1 MVRHPLVFRLFTLV
15 AIAIAAASC
24 GSAARSTVPA
34 VSPTPRTSS
43 SIDRM
48 TIRRGDQR
56 VEVDS
61 PLVAGRRVERLAQE
75 VGGWVEQSSGSTDG
89 GGNVTVVARVP
100 AASLE
105 GVMDRVAMFGQER
118 RRQLTGTDVTDQYA
132 DLEARLRSDIALRE
146 RLQQLLGRAESL
158 DDVLK
163 LEQQIAR
170 LQSEIDA
177 LQGRLD
183 QLRSSVVMASLSVS
197 FERGR
202 VLGPLGVAGK
212 GLARAVSWLFVIK

>member
-1 MVRHPLVFRLFTLV
+1 MLRYPLVFRLIILV
-15 AIAIAAASC
+15 AIANAAASC
-24 GSAARSTVPA
+24 GGAARSTAPV
-34 VSPTPRTSS
+34 VSPTSLTSS

-61 PLVAGRRVERLAQE
+61 PLVAGRRVEQLAQQA
-75 VGGWVEQSSGSTDG
+75 GGYVENSSGSTDG
-89 GGNVTVVARVP
+89 SVSVVARVP
-100 AASLE
+100 AASLDA
-105 GVMDRVAMFGQER
+105 VMDSVATFGKEL

-132 DLEARLRSDIALRE
+132 DLDARVRSKIALRE
-146 RLQQLLGRAESL
+146 RLQQLLARAESL

-177 LQGRLD
+177 LQARLD
-183 QLRSSVVMASLSVS
+183 QLRSGTALATLSVS

-212 GLARAVSWLFVIK
+212 GVARAVSWLFVIK

>member
-1 MVRHPLVFRLFTLV
+1 MVRHALVFRLFTLV
-15 AIAIAAASC
+15 AIAFAAASC

-75 VGGWVEQSSGSTDG
+75 VGGYVEQSSGSTDG
-89 GGNVTVVARVP
+89 TVTVVARVP

-105 GVMDRVAMFGQER
+105 GVMDSVAMFGKER

-197 FERGR
+197 FELGR

>member
-1 MVRHPLVFRLFTLV
+1 MQRDFPVFRLVMLV
-15 AIAIAAASC
+15 AIAITAASC
-24 GSAARSTVPA
+24 GGNPSPA
-34 VSPTPRTSS
+34 PVVSPASLTSS

-48 TIRRGDQR
+48 TVRRADQR

-61 PLVAGRRVERLAQE
+61 PLVAGRRVERLAHE
-75 VGGWVEQSSGSTDG
+75 AGGYVEQSSGSTDG
-89 GGNVTVVARVP
+89 SVSVVARVP
-100 AASLE
+100 AASLDA
-105 GVMDRVAMFGQER
+105 VMDSVATFGKEL

-132 DLEARLRSDIALRE
+132 DLDARVRSKIALRE
-146 RLQQLLGRAESL
+146 RLQQLLARAESL

-177 LQGRLD
+177 LQARLD
-183 QLRSSVVMASLSVS
+183 QLRSGTALATLSVS

-202 VLGPLGVAGK
+202 VLGPLGIAGK
-212 GLARAVSWLFVIK
+212 GVARAVSWLFVIR

>member
-1 MVRHPLVFRLFTLV
+1 MVRDFLVFRLVMLA
-15 AIAIAAASC
+15 AIAITAASC
-24 GSAARSTVPA
+24 GGNPSPA
-34 VSPTPRTSS
+34 PVVSPTPLTSS

-48 TIRRGDQR
+48 TVRRGDQR

-61 PLVAGRRVERLAQE
+61 PLVAGRRVERLAHE
-75 VGGWVEQSSGSTDG
+75 AGGYVEQSSGSTDG
-89 GGNVTVVARVP
+89 SVSVVARVP
-100 AASLE
+100 AASLDA
-105 GVMDRVAMFGQER
+105 VMDSVATFGKEL

-132 DLEARLRSDIALRE
+132 DLEARLRSSIALRE
-146 RLQQLLGRAESL
+146 RLQQLLTRAESL

-177 LQGRLD
+177 LQGRLE

>member
-1 MVRHPLVFRLFTLV
+1 MLRCFPVVG
-15 AIAIAAASC
+15 IAIAVASC
-24 GSAARSTVPA
+24 GGIARSTAPA
-34 VSPTPRTSS
+34 VSPTSLTSS

-48 TIRRGDQR
+48 TVRRGDQR

-61 PLVAGRRVERLAQE
+61 PLVAGRRVERLAQQA
-75 VGGWVEQSSGSTDG
+75 GGYVEQSSGSSDG
-89 GGNVTVVARVP
+89 SVNVVARVP
-100 AASLE
+100 AASLDL
-105 GVMDRVAMFGQER
+105 VMDSVATFGKER
-118 RRQLTGTDVTDQYA
+118 RRQLSGTDVTDQYA
-132 DLEARLRSDIALRE
+132 DLDARLRSNIALRE

-183 QLRSSVVMASLSVS
+183 QLRSSVVMASLSVN
-197 FERGR
+197 FDQKR

>member
-1 MVRHPLVFRLFTLV
+1 MHRDFPVFRLVMLV
-15 AIAIAAASC
+15 AIAITAAGC
-24 GSAARSTVPA
+24 GGNPSPA
-34 VSPTPRTSS
+34 PVVSPASLTSS

-48 TIRRGDQR
+48 TVRRGDQR

-61 PLVAGRRVERLAQE
+61 PLVAGRRVERLAHE
-75 VGGWVEQSSGSTDG
+75 AGGYVEQSSGSTDG
-89 GGNVTVVARVP
+89 SVSVVARVP
-100 AASLE
+100 AASLDA
-105 GVMDRVAMFGQER
+105 VMDSVATFGKEL

-132 DLEARLRSDIALRE
+132 DLEARVRSKIALRE
-146 RLQQLLGRAESL
+146 RLQQLLARAESL

-177 LQGRLD
+177 LQARLD
-183 QLRSSVVMASLSVS
+183 QLRSGTALATLSVS

-202 VLGPLGVAGK
+202 VLGPLGIAGK
-212 GLARAVSWLFVIK
+212 GVARAVSWLFVIK